1 MKLPNFIYRR
11 LPWFNVPGAL
21 LVMLLQRTPAL
32 RVLVNS
38 EEFAMSSPVGALLRS
53 AVAASALGAVHSLA
67 GATQFVQSPD
77 NPVRGEVGKPLAVSF
92 TIIGSPQS
100 PNQFSLNSDLP
111 PGLSTIP
118 AAVRGT
124 INSGT
129 PTISGTPTQAGTFTV
144 TVTGSDGIY
153 SQTDTIFFEITGGTA
168 SNPPS
173 ITAQPP
179 SSRAVAVGGST
190 SLSVTATDATS
201 FQWMRNGTAVANNGS
216 ATTATLNLSNVQPA
230 NAGLYTVVVTNASG
244 TVTSTPSVVG
254 VSSNTKLVGTGQEF
268 PDIPHPNKNIFD
280 QILMG
285 GSAIAVKADSGQAVR
300 ISFIDLTDDIV
311 QLEFSGAGTLTLTLD
326 NSTPPAPPAK
336 YNQPGTSYMKGHP
349 TIVITDADQTT
360 NIGMF
365 SVGRST
371 AFDPTGAYDILL
383 APSPTNVPANNGSSL
398 FAGGATGGDGFADF
412 ALIAIAS
419 SNGQFGGIRA
429 ANATCFGTKGFA
441 GVYAPGVQFTG
452 PLFVNDINASDAAT
466 PALLVGSV
474 SDARITGGDLQQDNG
489 RAVQVSGL
497 AQLQFRNGSDSRGTI
512 FSAQAIKGTL
522 EQNGANVTGQ
532 IAQAPTP

>member
-201 FQWMRNGTAVANNGS
+201 FQWMRNGTAVANNAS

-244 TVTSTPSVVG
+244 SVTSKPAIVG
-254 VSSNTKLVGTGQEF
+254 ISSNVKIIGSGQEF
-268 PDIPHPNKNIFD
+268 SDIPHPITGFTYD
-280 QILMG
+280 QILLQ
-285 GSAIAVKADSGQAVR
+285 SAAATLKADDGQVLR
-300 ISFIDLTDDIV
+300 VSFIDMNDDIV
-311 QLEFSGAGTLTLTLD
+311 QVEFSGKGALTLILD
-326 NSTPPAPPAK
+326 GASGPATPAK
-336 YNQPGTSYMKGHP
+336 YNQPTTQYLKGQP
-349 TIVITDADQTT
+349 SIVMVDADQST
-360 NIGMF
+360 NLSIF
-365 SVGRST
+365 SVGRGN
-371 AFDPTGAYDILL
+371 AVNQALF
-383 APSPTNVPANNGSSL
+383 PAGTSY
-398 FAGGATGGDGFADF
+398 DGFADISF
-412 ALIAIAS
+412 VAIAS
-419 SNGQFGGIRA
+419 TDNKFAGLRS
-429 ANATCFGTKGFA
+429 ANASYHSDRGITGL
-441 GVYAPGVQFTG
+441 YAPGVQFG
-452 PLFVNDINASDAAT
+452 PGPIFMNDIDAFPGAT
-466 PALLVGSV
+466 AMLMIGSGV
-474 SDARITGGDLQQDNG
+474 DTRINGGDLFQDG
-489 RAVQVSGL
+489 GAAVQVSGL
-497 AQLQFRNGSDSRGTI
+497 SQLKFVAGSSSDNTVPIFAAQKNRGR
-512 FSAQAIKGTL
+512 L
-522 EQNGANVTGQ
+522 EENGADVT
-532 IAQAPTP
+532 AKVVVDP